1 MPESAAEMVNVKLPS
16 RVGVPL
22 KTPAVLSVNPVG
34 SALALAENV
43 YGERPPL
50 AVRFALK
57 GMPTRI
63 GGSVSGSQVTGG
75 AGSIVTVKFLVT
87 VCDLPSRRVIVDV

>member
-1 MPESAAEMVNVKLPS
+1 MFLGTPESPAEIVNETIPA

-34 SALALAENV
+34 SAPALTEKV

-50 AVRFALK
+50 AVRFAE
-57 GMPTRI
+57 
-63 GGSVSGSQVTGG
+63 
-75 AGSIVTVKFLVT
+75 
-87 VCDLPSRRVIVDV
+87 